1 MMRIMTFCLLSLA
14 LLSLAMGAAAED
26 LKIGVL
32 DFQGI
37 FQSYEGYDE
46 AQRIFDKDMET
57 WQALKQQMVDEMLA
71 ARENLEVQRL
81 MMTPETQREK
91 EAEFAQMEAELYQFE
106 QEKFGPQGEAVRRN
120 MELSEPIYE
129 KIREVVKTIS
139 EEQGYDLV
147 LDVTGAVLY
156 TRPEHSLDEEVTAA
170 LKAKG

>member
-1 MMRIMTFCLLSLA
+1 MKKTSFALLVLSL
-14 LLSLAMGAAAED
+14 LLLGGLASAED

-32 DFQGI
+32 DFQGV
-37 FQSYEGYDE
+37 FQDYEGYAE
-46 AQRIFDKDMET
+46 AQNIFDKDMET
-57 WQALKQQMVDEMLA
+57 WQTEKQQMLDEMLA

-81 MMTPETQREK
+81 MMTPDTQREK
-91 EAEFAQMEAELYQFE
+91 EAELAQMEAELYQFE

-129 KIREVVKTIS
+129 KIREVVKTLS
-139 EEQGYDLV
+139 EEEDYDLV

-156 TRPEHSLDEEVTAA
+156 TRPELSLDDKVAAA